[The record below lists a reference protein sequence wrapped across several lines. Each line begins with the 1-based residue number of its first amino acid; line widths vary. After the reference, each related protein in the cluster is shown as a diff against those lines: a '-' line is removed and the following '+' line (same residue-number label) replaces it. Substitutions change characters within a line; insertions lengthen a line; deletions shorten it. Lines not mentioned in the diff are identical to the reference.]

1 MTIAEPTTQLDQ
13 RFSSDGATAAS
24 WTDTLRRL
32 DEAEIFWLTSV
43 RADGRPHV
51 TPLISVLV
59 DGALHF
65 CTGATEQKA
74 KNPVC
79 VRMRDV

>member
-1 MTIAEPTTQLDQ
+1 
-13 RFSSDGATAAS
+13 
-24 WTDTLRRL
+24 
-32 DEAEIFWLTSV
+32 V